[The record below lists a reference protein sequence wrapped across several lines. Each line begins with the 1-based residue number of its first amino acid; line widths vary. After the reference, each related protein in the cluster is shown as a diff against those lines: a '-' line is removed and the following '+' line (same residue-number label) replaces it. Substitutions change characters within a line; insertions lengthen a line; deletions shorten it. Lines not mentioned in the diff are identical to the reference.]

1 MPAARARPPTTN
13 RGAPITPRRR
23 CRSDHGDGSP
33 AASRRPLAAGR
44 RPAAGRIAG
53 PAGGR
58 AERTARA
65 RAGAPGRAGAGP
77 ADRAGARRGL
87 AQRAP
92 HRGRAGGPAAGRR
105 LAGHLYARRRRRPA
119 GAGTGQPRRPGPA
132 GRAGGHRLRQPGP
145 HRWPGTRLGLH
156 PCPALPG
163 TGVHGTPDPRSPQRR
178 NGGAEAWLEFI
189 ETRVKPWVAGTT
201 RVDTGRQTLYGHS
214 YGGLFVLHTLLAR
227 PQTFQR
233 YVAASPSLWWH
244 APYMMR
250 RASDAGDFSH
260 GAPTLHLMAG
270 GAEMLRRPGAA
281 PLATAGATTRLAA
294 ILAAKPG
301 LSVTLR
307 EFPGLSHG
315 AMLPASAQAAAEL
328 AAQP

>member
-1 MPAARARPPTTN
+1 PAAVPSEPPERARARLGVLGLVQQTVLA
-13 RGAPITPRRR
+13 RGGGLRNVRLTVAV
-23 CRSDHGDGSP
+23 P
-33 AASRRPLAAGR
+33 AGQP
-44 RPAAGRIAG
+44 PAAGWPVIYMLDDGAALQALAQANRADLARQAVLVGIGYDSPGRIDG
-53 PAGGR
+53 Q
-58 AERTARA
+58 ARA
-65 RAGAPGRAGAGP
+65 W
-77 ADRAGARRGL
+77 D
-87 AQRAP
+87 
-92 HRGRAGGPAAGRR
+92 
-105 LAGHLYARRRRRPA
+105 Y
-119 GAGTGQPRRPGPA
+119 T
-132 GRAGGHRLRQPGP
+132 
-145 HRWPGTRLGLH
+145 
-156 PCPALPG
+156 PALPG